1 MLAPATASI
10 GIMTWLLR
18 TCFSALLAVSL
29 PGATVTGRVT
39 LRDSRERARRSLSD
53 YSGVVVWLE
62 RTTGASTQSTA
73 HVKMLQRDK
82 TFEPHVLAIT
92 VGTTVDFPNLDPIFH
107 NAFSVYD
114 GQLFDV
120 GLYPPG
126 KSRSIRFI
134 RPGFVRVFCNIHS
147 TMSAVIAV
155 MDTPFFAVT
164 RDDGRFEIPGVP
176 EGAYQLEVFHER
188 ATEATLTALRR
199 TINVRQERVELPDTV
214 ISETGYLA
222 IPHKNKYGRD
232 YTPPPD
238 DGNVYPATRQ

>member
-1 MLAPATASI
+1 
-10 GIMTWLLR
+10 MTWLLR
-18 TCFSALLAVSL
+18 TCFSGLLALSL
-29 PGATVTGRVT
+29 PAATVTGRVT

-53 YSGVVVWLE
+53 YSGAIVWLKRPGALPQLSTE
-62 RTTGASTQSTA
+62 R
-73 HVKMLQRDK
+73 VKMLQKEK

-114 GQLFDV
+114 GQLFDI

-126 KSRSIRFI
+126 KSRSIRFV

-155 MDTPFFAVT
+155 MDTSLFAVT
-164 RDDGRFEIPGVP
+164 RQDGTFEIDGVAP
-176 EGAYQLEVFHER
+176 GAYEVRAFHER
-188 ATEATLTALRR
+188 ASEATLNSLRR
-199 TINVRQERVELPDTV
+199 MISVQQERLELPDTV
-214 ISETGYLA
+214 IQETGYLA

>member
-1 MLAPATASI
+1 
-10 GIMTWLLR
+10 MTWLLR
-18 TCFSALLAVSL
+18 TCFSGLLAVAL
-29 PGATVTGRVT
+29 PGATVTGRVM
-39 LRDSRERARRSLSD
+39 LRDSRERATRALSD
-53 YSGVVVWLE
+53 YSGVVVWVE
-62 RTTGASTQSTA
+62 RPGGAPQLSTQR
-73 HVKMLQRDK
+73 VKMLQKEK

-107 NAFSVYD
+107 NAFSAYD
-114 GQLFDV
+114 GQHFDI

-155 MDTPFFAVT
+155 MDTPLFAVT
-164 RDDGRFEIPGVP
+164 RQDGRFEIDGVP
-176 EGAYQLEVFHER
+176 AGPYELRVFHER
-188 ATEATLTALRR
+188 ATEATLTELRR
-199 TINVRQERVELPDTV
+199 KINVEQERIDLPDIV
-214 ISETGYLA
+214 IPETGYLA

-238 DGNVYPATRQ
+238 DRSVYPAARQ

>member
-1 MLAPATASI
+1 
-10 GIMTWLLR
+10 MTWLLR
-18 TCFSALLAVSL
+18 TCFSGLLAISL

-39 LRDSRERARRSLSD
+39 LRDSRERAARSLSD

-62 RTTGASTQSTA
+62 RPGNSPQLSTER
-73 HVKMLQRDK
+73 VKMLQKEK
-82 TFEPHVLAIT
+82 TFEPHVLAIR

-114 GQLFDV
+114 GQLFDI

-134 RPGFVRVFCNIHS
+134 RPGLVRVFCNIHS

-155 MDTPFFAVT
+155 MDTPLFAVT
-164 RDDGRFEIPGVP
+164 RQDGRFEITGVP
-176 EGAYQLEVFHER
+176 AGAYELRVFHER

-199 TINVRQERVELPDTV
+199 MFTVQQERVDLPDTV
-214 ISETGYLA
+214 ISETGYLP

-232 YTPPPD
+232 YTAPPD
-238 DGNVYPATRQ
+238 DGGVYPAVRP